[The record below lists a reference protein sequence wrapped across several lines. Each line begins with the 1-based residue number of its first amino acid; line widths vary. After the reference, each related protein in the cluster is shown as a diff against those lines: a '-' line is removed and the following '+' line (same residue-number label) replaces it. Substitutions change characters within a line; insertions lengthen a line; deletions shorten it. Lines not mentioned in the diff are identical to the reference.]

1 MDLIIGSLALV
12 VAIVALWLVSISMKK
27 IEAIGDNFTQGIQ
40 NELRQ
45 ASDKVNAKIEKLE
58 KQNLKIA
65 KKLESLTK
73 EEN

>member
-12 VAIVALWLVSISMKK
+12 VAIVALWFVSISMKK

>member
-45 ASDKVNAKIEKLE
+45 ALDKVNAKIEKLE